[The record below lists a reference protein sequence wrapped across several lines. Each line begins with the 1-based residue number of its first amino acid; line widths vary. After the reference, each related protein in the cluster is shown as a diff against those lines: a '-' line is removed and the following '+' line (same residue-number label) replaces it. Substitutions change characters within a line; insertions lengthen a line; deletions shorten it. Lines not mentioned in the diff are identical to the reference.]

1 MNAGMGGTG
10 GGGDATA
17 KLGGGERQREN
28 WVGLRLVV
36 RVGEGERV
44 GSDDNDELL
53 LLAKAHLR
61 APNSS
66 SWPKRP
72 SFAFLFKRSCD
83 LDAFRVF

>member
-10 GGGDATA
+10 GGGDATT

-44 GSDDNDELL
+44 GGDDNDE
-53 LLAKAHLR
+53 
-61 APNSS
+61 
-66 SWPKRP
+66 
-72 SFAFLFKRSCD
+72 
-83 LDAFRVF
+83 